1 MSAARSRIAGAR
13 YPEWAARF
21 RGRLERFLPD
31 TPHFFAGNGSHV
43 LFGRS
48 LIYRWAALTP
58 LVLAHEQKLWPH
70 SPGLLRRIVRR
81 SLLFHWENGAF
92 DKERGKLRETFTPQG
107 NPDLR
112 EMYIDNGHP
121 YWCQQAFAL
130 YLIPEGD
137 PFWTSQ
143 EESLPI
149 ERGDFQVRFEGA
161 RMLLAGTKHSGQVRW
176 LQSQNAPRRNV
187 RYRDKYIKFSY
198 SSHFPFNILEEKDR
212 CPWDQA
218 LVFRDRQTRAGVG
231 RAGVR
236 RGELIGEGVQTRWWA
251 QLGEMV
257 FEVTSRIRVYGEFEE
272 RTHHIV
278 APAGAL
284 KAGIE
289 IVEGSY
295 PLGLM
300 EDEEYEQERSE
311 GWQWIR
317 SRRTGHLIVTWNICG
332 YERMGVDA
340 SFEEGE
346 RENVNILSPRM
357 AVNTLVMALPAERIT
372 VASLHYASPHPLD
385 RKDIFRRADELTA
398 AWKTSRPHDE

>member
-1 MSAARSRIAGAR
+1 
-13 YPEWAARF
+13 
-21 RGRLERFLPD
+21 
-31 TPHFFAGNGSHV
+31 
-43 LFGRS
+43 
-48 LIYRWAALTP
+48 
-58 LVLAHEQKLWPH
+58 
-70 SPGLLRRIVRR
+70 
-81 SLLFHWENGAF
+81 
-92 DKERGKLRETFTPQG
+92 
-107 NPDLR
+107 
-112 EMYIDNGHP
+112 
-121 YWCQQAFAL
+121 
-130 YLIPEGD
+130 
-137 PFWTSQ
+137 
-143 EESLPI
+143 
-149 ERGDFQVRFEGA
+149 
-161 RMLLAGTKHSGQVRW
+161 VRW

-198 SSHFPFNILEEKDR
+198 SSHFPFNILEEKDC

-218 LVFRDRQTRAGVG
+218 LVFRDRQTRAGAG

-236 RGELIGEGVQTRWWA
+236 RGELIEEGVQTEWWA

-257 FEVTSRIRVYGEFEE
+257 FEVTSRIRVDGEFEE

-300 EDEEYEQERSE
+300 QDEEYEQERSE

-317 SRRTGHLIVTWNICG
+317 SRRTGHLLVTWSLSG
-332 YERMGVDA
+332 YEKITLAD
-340 SFEEGE
+340 SFA
-346 RENVNILSPRM
+346 ENGRRDVNIVSPRM
-357 AVNTLVMALPAERIT
+357 AVNTLVTALPAERIT

-398 AWKTSRPHDE
+398 AWKTGRRSDER